1 MIPGLDPSKMKKIMK
16 MMKAQQIDVKEV
28 TFLMEDGSKM
38 KIRDPQ
44 VTKMNI
50 MGQEVFQVQGEME
63 EEKVS
68 EDYIKIVM
76 EKTDVSHEKAKKALE
91 ESEGDIAK
99 AILNLK
105 K

>member
-1 MIPGLDPSKMKKIMK
+1 MIPGLDPSKMKKLMK
-16 MMKAQQIDVKEV
+16 MMKAQQIDVKEI

-38 KIRDPQ
+38 KIREPQ
-44 VTKMNI
+44 VTKMNV

-68 EDYIKIVM
+68 EDDIKIVM